1 MFSTLKFNWDNTNK
15 AFVAK
20 GSIAT
25 HSIFDKVVNSTVDG
39 YVIIEKGQNSDV
51 MTIYMQTE
59 LYDEYYFYYKNGV
72 MQAWST
78 NPYFTEAIN
87 EIKDDKRVADRVK
100 GVQSYRYMTGADDV
114 TEKFLKNVKK
124 KY

>member
-1 MFSTLKFNWDNTNK
+1 
-15 AFVAK
+15 
-20 GSIAT
+20 
-25 HSIFDKVVNSTVDG
+25 
-39 YVIIEKGQNSDV
+39 
-51 MTIYMQTE
+51 
-59 LYDEYYFYYKNGV
+59 

>member
-1 MFSTLKFNWDNTNK
+1 
-15 AFVAK
+15 
-20 GSIAT
+20 
-25 HSIFDKVVNSTVDG
+25 
-39 YVIIEKGQNSDV
+39 